1 MKTSSKV
8 LWIDTATDH
17 LFLALVIDGDVVGL
31 KSEEGKQNHSVR
43 IVPLIQELLSKHQIS
58 LKDVSEVVVGIG
70 PGSYTGVRIGVSIAK
85 MIGYLNSIPVKEI
98 STLALIASSCEETNV
113 VACVDA
119 RRNRGFLG
127 HYRNQ
132 DEKLVLI
139 GNESVDDI
147 DAFTSMIPKPYSLV
161 SSGIPNLKKLIHSDL
176 FRETPNVHEIVPNY
190 LQVTE
195 AERKR
200 HEQ

>member
-1 MKTSSKV
+1 MRTSSKA

-17 LFLALVIDGDVVGL
+17 LFLGLVLDETVAEL
-31 KSEEGKQNHSVR
+31 KYEEGKQNHSVR
-43 IVPLIQELLSKHQIS
+43 IVPLIHEILSKHNLK
-58 LKDVSEVVVGIG
+58 LKDMTEIIVGIG

-85 MIGYLNSIPVKEI
+85 MIGYLNNIPVKEI
-98 STLALIASSCEETNV
+98 STLALIASSSNAEDV
-113 VACVDA
+113 IACVDA

-127 HYRNQ
+127 HYRNTDGQ
-132 DEKLVLI
+132 LVLV
-139 GNESVDDI
+139 GEESVGEVDSFV
-147 DAFTSMIPKPYSLV
+147 ASVGKSSEFV
-161 SSGIPNLKKLIHSDL
+161 SWGIPNLSKLMASTL
-176 FRETPNVHEIVPNY
+176 FHVTDNVHEIVPNY